1 MPLAPPRFCAFP
13 PFHDLLCIDV
23 AGPQALAGLVD
34 DADLAD
40 LGAEGAGAGAGE
52 MRAASV

>member
-1 MPLAPPRFCAFP
+1 M
-13 PFHDLLCIDV
+13 HDLRFFDV

-40 LGAEGAGAGAGE
+40 LGAEGAGAGE

>member
-1 MPLAPPRFCAFP
+1 MPLAPPRFYAFP
-13 PFHDLLCIDV
+13 SFHDLLCIDV

-40 LGAEGAGAGAGE
+40 LGAEGAGAGE
-52 MRAASV
+52 MRSASL